1 MWAYILAITIFSVF
15 TAIKLVSM
23 KQKEVQKEREVK
35 ARKLEGKITK
45 VTMEL
50 YNFECINAC
59 QRSWET
65 DETWVQNDI
74 KYMLHTSI
82 YADPCIIIEC
92 DNISKRK
99 DKKLILG
106 EKEIDAL
113 YNRMMFLQ
121 NERMN
126 QLQNRGDKN
135 DN

>member
-1 MWAYILAITIFSVF
+1 MWAYILAITIFNVF
-15 TAIKLVSM
+15 ATIKLVSI
-23 KQKEVQKEREVK
+23 KQEEIQKEREVK

-45 VTMEL
+45 ATMEL
-50 YNFECINAC
+50 YNFKCTNAC

-65 DETWVQNDI
+65 DETWMQNGI

-82 YADPCIIIEC
+82 YVDPCIVIEC

-121 NERMN
+121 NERMD